1 MLIAPDAYKGSLDAM
16 AAARAIAAGWRRQR
30 PDDQLDLCPM
40 ADGGDGF
47 GPVLAQWLD
56 AEPRLCDTVDAA
68 GRRRQARWWWA
79 PRPLVRS
86 PSGPP
91 PLAAAS
97 LPVAAAPAPFEAA
110 PAISLPAIQPGVQ
123 ACPPA
128 VPGAPPQVRAPAF
141 AAQALVQPA
150 LALVE
155 SAEVIGLALLPPALR
170 HPLPM
175 DGVAPDAVHQP
186 PPAPGDRNRSGPDS
200 RGLDSGGLESRGLD
214 SPDLH
219 SNGLNSRGV
228 DSSGSNSS
236 GSNSSGSNSS
246 GPDSPGLDSRGL
258 APLLLAAAQAGAERL
273 LIGLGGSA
281 SNDGGFGL
289 ARALGWR
296 FFDGDGAA
304 IRRWGDLERLERVE
318 PPPQPPLLPQLVI
331 AVDVRNPLLGPE
343 GATAIYGPQK
353 GLTPQ
358 QLPRA
363 EACLRRLAECLEAR
377 APGVAERPGSGAA
390 GGLGYGLQVFCGGRL
405 RAGAELVAELC
416 GLEPRLRAADLVI
429 AGEGRF
435 DRQSLMGKGTGR
447 LLRRAQRAGRPS
459 LLLVGQL
466 DGAALQRAQADAA
479 AQGCAVAARALV
491 PDLTDLSQA
500 CADPALWLER
510 LAQRAAADLDAL
522 NLAAAP

>member
-1 MLIAPDAYKGSLDAM
+1 VLIAPDAYKGSLNAM
-16 AAARAIAAGWRRQR
+16 AAAQAIAAGWRRQR
-30 PDDQLDLCPM
+30 PDDLLDLCPM

-47 GPVLAQWLD
+47 GPVLAQWLG

-68 GRRRQARWWWA
+68 GRPRQARWWWA
-79 PRPLVRS
+79 SAPRLPM
-86 PSGPP
+86 
-91 PLAAAS
+91 
-97 LPVAAAPAPFEAA
+97 PVAHQPEATAPAPAS
-110 PAISLPAIQPGVQ
+110 I
-123 ACPPA
+123 
-128 VPGAPPQVRAPAF
+128 
-141 AAQALVQPA
+141 
-150 LALVE
+150 ALVE

-175 DGVAPDAVHQP
+175 DGVAPAAVHQP
-186 PPAPGDRNRSGPDS
+186 PSAHGDPNSDGPDS
-200 RGLDSGGLESRGLD
+200 RGLGSR
-214 SPDLH
+214 
-219 SNGLNSRGV
+219 
-228 DSSGSNSS
+228 
-236 GSNSSGSNSS
+236 
-246 GPDSPGLDSRGL
+246 GLDSRGL

-281 SNDGGFGL
+281 TNDGGFGL

-296 FFDGDGAA
+296 FFDGGGAA

-353 GLTPQ
+353 GLTAQ

-377 APGVAERPGSGAA
+377 APGVAERLGSGAA

-416 GLEPRLRAADLVI
+416 GLEPRLQAADLVI

-466 DGAALQRAQADAA
+466 DGAALQWAQAAAA

-522 NLAAAP
+522 SLAAAP

>member
-1 MLIAPDAYKGSLDAM
+1 MATLRWSKRPLRVLIAPDAYKGSLDAM
-16 AAARAIAAGWRRQR
+16 AAAQAIAAGWRRQR
-30 PDDQLDLCPM
+30 PDDLLDLCPM

-47 GPVLAQWLD
+47 GLVLAQWLD
-56 AEPRLCDTVDAA
+56 AELRLCDTVDAA
-68 GRRRQARWWWA
+68 GRPRQARWW
-79 PRPLVRS
+79 L
-86 PSGPP
+86 
-91 PLAAAS
+91 
-97 LPVAAAPAPFEAA
+97 APAPRLPMPVAHQPVATA
-110 PAISLPAIQPGVQ
+110 P
-123 ACPPA
+123 PPA
-128 VPGAPPQVRAPAF
+128 F
-141 AAQALVQPA
+141 I
-150 LALVE
+150 ALVE

-175 DGVAPDAVHQP
+175 DGVAPDAAHQP
-186 PPAPGDRNRSGPDS
+186 PPAHGDPNSDGPDRSGLDCSGLGS
-200 RGLDSGGLESRGLD
+200 R
-214 SPDLH
+214 
-219 SNGLNSRGV
+219 
-228 DSSGSNSS
+228 
-236 GSNSSGSNSS
+236 
-246 GPDSPGLDSRGL
+246 GLDSRGL

-281 SNDGGFGL
+281 TNDGGFGL

-331 AVDVRNPLLGPE
+331 AVDVRNPLLGPK

-353 GLTPQ
+353 GLTEQ

-363 EACLRRLAECLEAR
+363 EACLRRLAQCLEAR
-377 APGVAERPGSGAA
+377 DPGVAERPGSGAA

-429 AGEGRF
+429 AGEGHF

-466 DGAALQRAQADAA
+466 DGAALQGAQAEAA
-479 AQGCAVAARALV
+479 TQGCAVAARALV
-491 PDLTDLSQA
+491 PDFTDLSQA
-500 CADPALWLER
+500 CAAPALWLER

-522 NLAAAP
+522 SPAAAP